1 MKKILLL
8 SIFASL
14 FLSSC
19 IKDKCTETRT
29 LFEYKPIYV
38 KKEDFRNAP
47 IQNVAARTLQQP
59 GKIYFYNNFIF
70 INELRKGIHV
80 IDNSNPSQPIPVT
93 FIEIP
98 GNVDIAISYGTLY
111 ADSYTDLLSINISD
125 PQQIQVIHRQTD
137 VFPLLGEDSNGILA
151 YYEKSDNVMKIDC
164 SDPEFANTF
173 FNRGGLLWAS
183 AEFDSSSGAA
193 NSGSGSGPAGIG
205 GSMARFTIAKGHLYC
220 IDQMTLNTFALNVN
234 GTLESPV
241 ITEIGWGIET
251 IFPYK
256 DNLFV
261 GASNGMH
268 ILDISSPGTP
278 VYRTAFQHANACD
291 PVVVYNDVAY
301 VTLRDGN
308 ECNGFVNQLDVVDVQ
323 NLNNP
328 ALIKSFSMDHPH
340 GLSIFEDKLYLCEG
354 THGLKIFDIKDNTKI
369 DRNLISHEKGFEAFD
384 VVLIPGVSLLVI
396 GKDGFRQYD
405 YSNSNDLKLL
415 SLIAVQR

>member
-1 MKKILLL
+1 MKKILLFC
-8 SIFASL
+8 IFASL

-29 LFEYKPIYV
+29 LYEYTPIYV
-38 KKEDFRNAP
+38 KKEDFRSTP
-47 IQNVAARTLQQP
+47 IQNAATRTLQQT
-59 GKIYFYNNFIF
+59 GKMYFYNNYIF

-80 IDNSNPSQPIPVT
+80 IDNSNPSQPNPVT
-93 FIEIP
+93 FIEIT
-98 GNVDIAISYGTLY
+98 GNVDMAVSNGILY
-111 ADSYTDLLSINISD
+111 ADSYTDLLSINISN
-125 PQQIQVIHRQTD
+125 PQQIQLIHRQND
-137 VFPLLGEDSNGILA
+137 VFPLLGESSNGTLA
-151 YYEKSDNVMKIDC
+151 YYEKSDNIMTIDC
-164 SDPEFANTF
+164 SDPEFGSPF
-173 FNRGGLLWAS
+173 FNRGGLLWSSEVA
-183 AEFDSSSGAA
+183 FDSNS
-193 NSGSGSGPAGIG
+193 SGSGSAPAGIG

-220 IDQMTLNTFALNVN
+220 IDQMTLNTFAVN
-234 GTLESPV
+234 ANGSLGNPV
-241 ITEIGWGIET
+241 VTQIGWGIET

-256 DNLFV
+256 NNLFV

-268 ILDISSPGTP
+268 ILDINNPGNP
-278 VYRTAFQHANACD
+278 VYLTAFQHANACD

-323 NLNNP
+323 NLSNP
-328 ALIKSFSMDHPH
+328 SLIKSFNMDNPH

-369 DRNLISHEKGFEAFD
+369 DRNLISHERGFDAFD

-405 YSNSNDLKLL
+405 YSNSKDLKLL
-415 SLIAVQR
+415 SHIAVQK